1 MLAPTILASG
11 IDMLGFASI
20 DEGVDLRQA
29 GIDCEILVLGCTY
42 KKGSAVKNNITISNF
57 YT

>member
-11 IDMLGFASI
+11 INMLGVASI

-29 GIDCEILVLGCTY
+29 KIDCDILVLGAVPVWAVE
-42 KKGSAVKNNITISNF
+42 SAVKMI
-57 YT
+57 